1 MSSFLRLIA
10 ALSLPVALWA
20 QVDDPRDFVVVLD
33 LGRVMTVYRNEV
45 TSVFLNVILKD
56 YLNSRQL
63 DEFHLIGMGQEPRLM
78 FRETT
83 FSRDRVER
91 FLVDL
96 SRVPAVEGPVNL
108 LGALDMVRDYIR
120 SLATVKKKQIIL
132 ILDGASPGPDLTRRW
147 KEALESFAQTAR
159 ANQWRYRLV
168 LIPYQE
174 GAPEQDLARLWQ
186 GELPMAVFPL
196 NGQDGTEE
204 FANRLLGSPRIVW
217 PQARI
222 PVRGDRLHL
231 ELSVQNFE
239 ADNLVLRVK
248 EVLVNGANALPR
260 PFSFSLPP
268 GSTRN
273 MTLDLQASN
282 LPETG
287 EVLLVVEL
295 VFDDPVRAFPNRGEV
310 SVSIQPSAFG
320 GLDLRAIL
328 LVLFLTA
335 LAALIVWFLVRL
347 MGRRATV
354 VRLSRTEAERRLARA
369 RASHT
374 SESTAPAIA
383 SGRSESTPPTRSRA
397 GERSTDTP
405 RTASEPVTASTN
417 SAGAR
422 GASLSAASGGEPSRR
437 STGRTEVAAR
447 VTSTSQALPAVSSVR
462 PSEARAEAR
471 PPREDDLARFS
482 KKLPNWEI
490 DTSDSATVQGDRD
503 CVFRVEIWTDDFLFQ
518 NDVGKRGRFPFAV
531 GEKKVLGSTAGI
543 PIKIV
548 RAPELGE
555 LHWDGQTLWF
565 TGWAEG
571 LNFGKETVAIQGRE
585 IVWSRPKHS
594 LHILIQPYVSE
605 AEKFKRFLRSLGRT
619 NPEV

>member
-1 MSSFLRLIA
+1 MSPFLRLIA

-33 LGRVMTVYRNEV
+33 LGRVLSVYRNEV

-108 LGALDMVRDYIR
+108 IGALDMVRDYIR
-120 SLATVKKKQIIL
+120 SLVTVKKKQIIL
-132 ILDGASPGPDLTRRW
+132 ILDGASPGPELARRW
-147 KEALESFAQTAR
+147 KEALGSFAQTAR

-168 LIPYQE
+168 LIPFQE
-174 GAPEQDLARLWQ
+174 GTPEQDLARSWQ
-186 GELPMAVFPL
+186 GDLPLAVFPL

-217 PQARI
+217 PQVRI
-222 PVRGDRLHL
+222 PVHGNRLHL

-248 EVLVNGANALPR
+248 EVLVNGVNALPR

-268 GSTRN
+268 DSTRN
-273 MTLDLQASN
+273 MILDLQASN
-282 LPETG
+282 LPEPG
-287 EVLLVVEL
+287 EAQLAVEL

-328 LVLFLTA
+328 LVVLLTA

-347 MGRRATV
+347 MGRRASV
-354 VRLSRTEAERRLARA
+354 VRLSRSEAERRLAQA
-369 RASHT
+369 RVSRT
-374 SESTAPAIA
+374 SESTSPAITSA
-383 SGRSESTPPTRSRA
+383 RIESVSPSPFRA
-397 GERSTDTP
+397 GDRATDTP
-405 RTASEPVTASTN
+405 RSTSESVTASANPT
-417 SAGAR
+417 GAQ
-422 GASLSAASGGEPSRR
+422 GSPLSSAAGGTSSRR
-437 STGRTEVAAR
+437 PSGRTEVPAR
-447 VTSTSQALPAVSSVR
+447 GLPASGALPAVSSVR
-462 PSEARAEAR
+462 PSEARSETR
-471 PPREDDLARFS
+471 PPREEDLARFS
-482 KKLPNWEI
+482 RRLPNWEI
-490 DTSDSATVQGDRD
+490 DTSDSAKQGARD

-531 GEKKVLGSTAGI
+531 GEKKVLGTSAGI

-571 LNFGKETVAIQGRE
+571 LNTGKETVAIQGRE
-585 IVWSRPKHS
+585 IVWSRPGKHS